1 MVVVSLNVAHKTYP
15 VIYSIDDLPYDCTKI
30 IAVPKPVGGLL
41 VVSANGLIHLDQG
54 SSGTGVAVNGYA
66 PLITAYPLKA
76 QHQFDIALEGSEHVF
91 LAPDQ
96 ILFTLRDGEMYVIE
110 LQQEGRSLSG
120 FRIEK
125 AGKSMQ
131 TSCKCPLGP
140 GYYFV
145 GSRYSDSMLIKYSTK
160 DQVKVWIGK
169 TGLVSV
175 RFYKWLV
182 KNDQWKQ
189 RTDQCMTETIE
200 KEKEG
205 SAASQRH
212 GPGQW

>member
-1 MVVVSLNVAHKTYP
+1 MVSLNVAHKAYP
-15 VIYSIDDLPYDCTKI
+15 IIYSIDDLPYDCTKI

-41 VVSANGLIHLDQG
+41 VVSANALIHLDQS

-66 PLITAYPLKA
+66 PVITAYPLVS
-76 QHQFDIALEGSEHVF
+76 QFHFDIALEGSEHVF

-96 ILFTLRDGEMYVIE
+96 ILFTLRDGEMYVVE

-131 TSCKCPLGP
+131 TSCKCSLGP

-160 DQVKVWIGK
+160 DQVKVYIMYHARHQILSGG
-169 TGLVSV
+169 TNV
-175 RFYKWLV
+175 R
-182 KNDQWKQ
+182 
-189 RTDQCMTETIE
+189 QC
-200 KEKEG
+200 
-205 SAASQRH
+205 
-212 GPGQW
+212 